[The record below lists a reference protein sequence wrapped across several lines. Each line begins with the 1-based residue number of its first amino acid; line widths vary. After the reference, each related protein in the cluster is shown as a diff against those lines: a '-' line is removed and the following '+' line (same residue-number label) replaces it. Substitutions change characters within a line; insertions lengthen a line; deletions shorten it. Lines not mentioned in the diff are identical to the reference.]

1 MSPECVVVV
10 LAAANNY
17 GKVESCVKV
26 EERSV
31 VVDKYKQRS
40 HTATASSSVLTTIHY
55 EAGAYEERKM
65 LWMKGTHQPT
75 TLRLLLLVGSKDSAS
90 AAVVV
95 VVVDDG
101 CTEPNIAA

>member
-40 HTATASSSVLTTIHY
+40 HTAASSSVLTTIHY

-65 LWMKGTHQPT
+65 L
-75 TLRLLLLVGSKDSAS
+75 
-90 AAVVV
+90 
-95 VVVDDG
+95 
-101 CTEPNIAA
+101 